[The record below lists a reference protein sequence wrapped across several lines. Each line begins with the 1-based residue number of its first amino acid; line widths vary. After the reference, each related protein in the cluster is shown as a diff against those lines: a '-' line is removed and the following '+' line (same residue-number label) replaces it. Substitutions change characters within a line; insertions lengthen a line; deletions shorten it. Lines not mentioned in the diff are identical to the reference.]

1 MTGTTAIGMTAAAG
15 AGALFELSY
24 VLQALEARSVPR
36 RTGAARL
43 GLLGTL
49 ARRRRWLAAMAASG
63 AAFGLQ
69 VLALA
74 HAPLSLV
81 QPVLALGLIVLLV
94 LSHVVLKEAV
104 GRRQIVAAAGILA
117 GVTLL
122 AVAGPQR
129 TGNRDATA
137 LAVAAAAL
145 GVTLVLPLVRR
156 HVRAWALVAAATAG
170 DALAAIAVNEA
181 ARALSGSVTG
191 VLFWAAAAAVS
202 GLLALTAETEAL
214 QRRAA
219 SVVAPVVLAGQVAI
233 PVLLAPLVAGES
245 WAGTPGGGVLVVAGL
260 LVVVVAVAVLAR
272 SPAVASVRQASGEG
286 EDEVRSLVGGRG

>member
-1 MTGTTAIGMTAAAG
+1 MTGTTVVGVAAAAG

-24 VLQALEARSVPR
+24 VVQALEARSVPQ
-36 RTGAARL
+36 RTGNARL

-49 ARRRRWLAAMAASG
+49 ARRRRWLAAMAASA

-81 QPVLALGLIVLLV
+81 QPVLALGLVVLLV
-94 LSHVVLKEAV
+94 LSHVVLHEAV
-104 GRRQIVAAAGILA
+104 GRRQVAAAAGILA

-129 TGNRDATA
+129 TGDRNAAA
-137 LAVAAAAL
+137 LAVAVVVL
-145 GVTLVLPLVRR
+145 GAVLVLPLVRR
-156 HVRAWALVAAATAG
+156 RVPAGALVAGATAG
-170 DALAAIAVNEA
+170 DALAALAVNEA
-181 ARALSGSVTG
+181 ASALSGSVVG
-191 VLFWAAAAAVS
+191 VVLWAGTAAVA

-214 QRRAA
+214 QRRPA
-219 SVVAPVVLAGQVAI
+219 SVVAPVVLGGQVAI
-233 PVLLAPLVAGES
+233 PVLLAPVVAGES

-260 LVVVVAVAVLAR
+260 LVVVTAIVFLAR
-272 SPAVASVRQASGEG
+272 SPAIVAVRRVAEPVSE
-286 EDEVRSLVGGRG
+286 